1 MRQEDISAFQSL
13 FTESVADR
21 PIGSVDDA
29 RYALENDFNGD
40 PSSRLFELTITTVD
54 TGFSIKTLRDLE
66 KHFTLAGVIDGTSG
80 EIAEVLS
87 HICAHTPGVANPDG
101 SQIRSG
107 PLVPGEQ
114 AQHVQTFIKPFDSDD
129 WIEAVLLGRLFA
141 VIGQYPCINAQTR
154 AVADAAVRLK
164 ASGFSLSIELGI
176 VQISRPEMERITTRV
191 GVSLRQLGL
200 YDALA
205 NVIGLASDNYKY
217 AYDQF
222 LFGRR
227 YGSGLGNRAPS
238 LPVGFLYNLAV
249 KAPSHSALAVPN
261 RNKVWQDAVELARD
275 FLAVLD
281 LEPYSQF
288 AMLGVDATR
297 LENSLRRVA
306 QYDHCFGLRQW
317 QLSFTVEFLEIFF
330 DTSFDADLQASLGW
344 TVQDA
349 VRLVQSVS
357 QHAAMQTTGFV
368 VDQLTIGSG
377 LNRGVL
383 YAMLPFFAHA
393 EGSVNRGYRSPFDT
407 GGTDVIF
414 KPLLRI
420 GNQHLLLPT
429 ASVLGPAF
437 FEAIFAALK
446 KIRKDD
452 ALAKLRGDGTEL
464 LTKHVFGKRGLRP
477 TLENAIYDM
486 PGVGAGEC
494 DLVFEDNDN
503 IFFVECKAK
512 ALTRGAMTGVQGDAL
527 LDFAGGLF
535 ASQAQALRH
544 ERILR
549 SVGCIRFG
557 DGTELHTRDRRIT
570 RLSVTLMDHGALQ
583 DRWMLRSVHEALLS
597 SQVTCDPH
605 YSRKKQ
611 VSEFNT
617 NLKSFQDETRLL
629 VAAGREINAH
639 VLNVGSASITQL
651 DVILEGVADLSEA
664 RTRLTIPMT
673 YNSYNVLLEHFQ
685 YSSALRQSSAPI

>member
-80 EIAEVLS
+80 EIADVLS

-114 AQHVQTFIKPFDSDD
+114 AQHVQTFIKRFDSDD

-317 QLSFTVEFLEIFF
+317 QLSFTVEFLEHFLRHLVRCRPASKSGLDCAGCRAPSAVCVTACGHANDWLRRRPVDDRFGPQQRRTVCHVAFLRSCRRECEPRVPIPFRYRRHGR
-330 DTSFDADLQASLGW
+330 DLQAVASHREP
-344 TVQDA
+344 A
-349 VRLVQSVS
+349 PI
-357 QHAAMQTTGFV
+357 AAYRF
-368 VDQLTIGSG
+368 SPWA
-377 LNRGVL
+377 RVL
-383 YAMLPFFAHA
+383 
-393 EGSVNRGYRSPFDT
+393 RSD
-407 GGTDVIF
+407 
-414 KPLLRI
+414 
-420 GNQHLLLPT
+420 
-429 ASVLGPAF
+429 
-437 FEAIFAALK
+437 
-446 KIRKDD
+446 
-452 ALAKLRGDGTEL
+452 LRGTQKDQKG
-464 LTKHVFGKRGLRP
+464 RC
-477 TLENAIYDM
+477 
-486 PGVGAGEC
+486 AGQ
-494 DLVFEDNDN
+494 
-503 IFFVECKAK
+503 VE
-512 ALTRGAMTGVQGDAL
+512 G
-527 LDFAGGLF
+527 
-535 ASQAQALRH
+535 
-544 ERILR
+544 
-549 SVGCIRFG
+549 
-557 DGTELHTRDRRIT
+557 
-570 RLSVTLMDHGALQ
+570 
-583 DRWMLRSVHEALLS
+583 
-597 SQVTCDPH
+597 
-605 YSRKKQ
+605 
-611 VSEFNT
+611 
-617 NLKSFQDETRLL
+617 
-629 VAAGREINAH
+629 
-639 VLNVGSASITQL
+639 
-651 DVILEGVADLSEA
+651 
-664 RTRLTIPMT
+664 
-673 YNSYNVLLEHFQ
+673 
-685 YSSALRQSSAPI
+685 